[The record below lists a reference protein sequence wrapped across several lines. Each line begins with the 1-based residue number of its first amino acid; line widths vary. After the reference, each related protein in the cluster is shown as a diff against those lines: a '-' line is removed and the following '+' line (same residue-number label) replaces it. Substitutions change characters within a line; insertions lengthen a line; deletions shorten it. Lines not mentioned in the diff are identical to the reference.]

1 MDYGVIRS
9 KSELE
14 ALFQRLKERRLP
26 FKIATQDIYPIRT
39 IDTNDYLW
47 GFVYTPIAEATGQT
61 PQEVHEAMKLKYN
74 FGYDLYYDKKTKS
87 MKWVMAAKSTT
98 RLDWVTVW
106 DYIMKVRA
114 EAEIDLHL
122 TIKMPNEVFVNE
134 VNFQDE
140 QRFQTR
146 RI

>member
-1 MDYGVIRS
+1 MIRS
-9 KSELE
+9 KAALE
-14 ALFQRLKERRLP
+14 DLFNKLKERRLP
-26 FKIATQDIYPIRT
+26 FKIAIQDIYPIRT

-61 PQEVHEAMKLKYN
+61 PDEVHEGMKRKYN

-98 RLDWVTVW
+98 RLDWITIW
-106 DYIMKVRA
+106 EYIMKVRA
-114 EAEIDLHL
+114 EAEIDHHL
-122 TIKMPNEVFVNE
+122 TILMPNEVMMNE
-134 VNFQDE
+134 LKFEDE